1 MLSKIN
7 RGLTIFEEGI
17 TAFLFALATILAF
30 LEVVLRYGFGFSLG
44 SMELVIFSLIWASLI
59 GASSGVR
66 HGVHI
71 HVEILVD
78 RLPEGLRRK
87 FLAGSLAISAAFAFF
102 MFVFGIQ
109 LVGFTF
115 QRSEVT
121 PEMQV
126 PMWPIFLAVP
136 ISTGLMTIR
145 FCQEIYYLFRRG
157 GDQLPLEVYGEEVE
171 GGPII

>member
-1 MLSKIN
+1 MLSNIN
-7 RGLTIFEEGI
+7 RGLTLFEEGI

-30 LEVVLRYGFGFSLG
+30 LEVVLRYVFNNSLG

-59 GASSGVR
+59 GASSGIR

-87 FLAGSLAISAAFAFF
+87 ALVVSLAISAAFTFF
-102 MFVFGIQ
+102 MFVYGLQ
-109 LVGFTF
+109 LVGFTM
-115 QRSEVT
+115 QRNEVT

-126 PMWPIFLAVP
+126 PMWPVFIVVP
-136 ISTGLMTIR
+136 LSTGLMTIR
-145 FCQEIYYLFRRG
+145 FCQEIYYVLTRRF
-157 GDQLPLEVYGEEVE
+157 DREPLEVYGEDVE
-171 GGPII
+171 GGPVI

>member
-7 RGLTIFEEGI
+7 RGLTLFEEGI
-17 TAFLFALATILAF
+17 TAFLYALATILAF
-30 LEVVLRYGFGFSLG
+30 LEVVLRYVFNDSLG
-44 SMELVIFSLIWASLI
+44 SLELVTFSLIWVSLI
-59 GASSGVR
+59 GASYGIPY
-66 HGVHI
+66 GVHI

-87 FLAGSLAISAAFAFF
+87 FLVSSLAISAAFSFF

-126 PMWPIFLAVP
+126 PMWPFFLAVP

-157 GDQLPLEVYGEEVE
+157 GDHLPLEVYGKDVE
-171 GGPII
+171 GGPVL